1 MLPSSG
7 ASLSSYFSRYTSSGY
22 EHSELTLYELNDM
35 YIIASD
41 KTINSEEL
49 KKKYA
54 ITTASQQLRRSER
67 IRKKHKL
74 D

>member
-1 MLPSSG
+1 MLPHQG
-7 ASLSSYFSRYTSSGY
+7 SYFSRFTSSGY
-22 EHSELTLYELNDM
+22 AHSELTLHELNDM

-41 KTINSEEL
+41 QTINSEEL

-67 IRKKHKL
+67 IRKKRKVE
-74 D
+74 